1 MGNYRNI
8 GKIIGKNYKCKLIL
22 HKTKNHALFAF
33 EAKMGNNPL
42 PKLSKLTKYSPQKPN
57 IITFSL

>member
-22 HKTKNHALFAF
+22 HKANNHTLFAF
-33 EAKMGNNPL
+33 EANMGNNAL
-42 PKLSKLTKYSPQKPN
+42 PKLSKLPK
-57 IITFSL
+57 

>member
-22 HKTKNHALFAF
+22 HKTKNYALFAF

-42 PKLSKLTKYSPQKPN
+42 LKLSKLTK
-57 IITFSL
+57 